1 MVEPSGKAIGPQ
13 WFSAGGKFFLGADG
27 HLGRDEMVRL
37 LYGGRASLFIGI
49 VAAIITTILAVFFG
63 LLAGYYSGFT
73 DTIISRAMDVIWA
86 FPVVLL
92 SIALGI
98 VLAVGGLVIGPLHLK
113 SSSLWIPT
121 LIIGFVYMPYMA
133 RPLRGEILA
142 LREKEFIE
150 AAVAQ
155 GAGACRIMFVELM
168 PNLIST
174 IIVFF
179 TLNIANNMLLEAVLS
194 YLGAGVQPPSSSWGT
209 MISEG
214 FEALY
219 SQPLLTIIP
228 GTAILLTVLSVN
240 IFGDGLRDAL
250 DPKSKVRFEARAGH
264 RRSRRDRTGLSRCSA
279 SSSRRVLGAIAVL
292 FAISVLVFLIF
303 NVVPATNPAAADRG
317 QERDPAADQERR
329 KGMGLRQVPAGAVLD
344 ADEADLHRQGDVLL
358 AGPHQHRQA
367 DPRRHPRDRILVY
380 RRGDHLARLRD
391 PVRLLIGGQGGRLAR
406 PRR

>member
-1 MVEPSGKAIGPQ
+1 VPSEPERYPSDAPIPTGTGASEAGSGFESDGARVVDADGGDGIERGGPWTIAWRRLRRNKFALFALFVFFLILLCCILAPVWADNVAHTGPNTTHTLEKLHEGSEVKEVVEPSGKAIGPQ

-37 LYGGRASLFIGI
+37 LYGGRSSLFIGI
-49 VAAIITTILAVFFG
+49 VAAIITTVLAVVFG
-63 LLAGYYSGFT
+63 LLAGFYGGWT
-73 DTIISRAMDVIWA
+73 DTVISRVMDVIWA

-92 SIALGI
+92 AIAIGI
-98 VLAVGGLVIGPLHLK
+98 VLAVGGLVVGPLHLK

-121 LIIGFVYMPYMA
+121 LIIGFVYTPYMA
-133 RPLRGEILA
+133 RPLRGEVFA

-155 GAGACRIMFVELM
+155 GAGAFRIMFVELM

-250 DPKSKVRFEARAGH
+250 DPKSKVRFEARAG
-264 RRSRRDRTGLSRCSA
+264 T
-279 SSSRRVLGAIAVL
+279 
-292 FAISVLVFLIF
+292 
-303 NVVPATNPAAADRG
+303 
-317 QERDPAADQERR
+317 
-329 KGMGLRQVPAGAVLD
+329 
-344 ADEADLHRQGDVLL
+344 
-358 AGPHQHRQA
+358 A
-367 DPRRHPRDRILVY
+367 DPDAI
-380 RRGDHLARLRD
+380 G
-391 PVRLLIGGQGGRLAR
+391 PV
-406 PRR
+406 

>member
-1 MVEPSGKAIGPQ
+1 VSSESHKSGNEAVVPGGAAASEAGSGLDSDGSRVVDADGGDGRQTGGPWAIAWRRLRRNKFALFALGVFFVILICCLLAPVWADHVAHTGPNTTHTLEKLREGGEVKEVVEPSGKAIGPQ

-37 LYGGRASLFIGI
+37 LYGGRSSLFIGI
-49 VAAIITTILAVFFG
+49 VAAIITTFLAVVFG
-63 LLAGYYSGFT
+63 LLAGFYGGFT
-73 DTIISRAMDVIWA
+73 DTVISRIMDVIWA

-92 SIALGI
+92 AIAIGI
-98 VLAVGGLVIGPLHLK
+98 VLAVGGLEVGPIHLK

-121 LIIGFVYMPYMA
+121 LIIGFVYTPYMA
-133 RPLRGEILA
+133 RPLRGEVLA

-155 GAGACRIMFVELM
+155 GAGAFRIMFIELL

-250 DPKSKVRFEARAGH
+250 DPKSKVRFEARAGT
-264 RRSRRDRTGLSRCSA
+264 SDPD
-279 SSSRRVLGAIAVL
+279 AI
-292 FAISVLVFLIF
+292 
-303 NVVPATNPAAADRG
+303 
-317 QERDPAADQERR
+317 
-329 KGMGLRQVPAGAVLD
+329 
-344 ADEADLHRQGDVLL
+344 
-358 AGPHQHRQA
+358 GP
-367 DPRRHPRDRILVY
+367 V
-380 RRGDHLARLRD
+380 
-391 PVRLLIGGQGGRLAR
+391 
-406 PRR
+406 

>member
-1 MVEPSGKAIGPQ
+1 VSSESEKSGNEAVVPGGASASEAGSGLDSDGSRVVEADGGDGRQTGGPWAIAWRRLRRNKFALFSLGVFFLILICCLLAPVWANHVADTGPNTTHTLEKLHEGGEVKEVVEPSGKAIGPQ

-37 LYGGRASLFIGI
+37 LYGGRSSLFIGI
-49 VAAIITTILAVFFG
+49 VAAVITTVLAVIFG
-63 LLAGYYSGFT
+63 LLAGFYSGWI
-73 DTIISRAMDVIWA
+73 DTVISRIMDVIWA

-92 SIALGI
+92 AIALGI
-98 VLAVGGLVIGPLHLK
+98 VLAVGGLEIGPIHVK

-121 LIIGFVYMPYMA
+121 LIIGVVYVPYMA
-133 RPLRGEILA
+133 RPLRGEVLA
-142 LREKEFIE
+142 LREKEFVE

-155 GAGACRIMFVELM
+155 GAGPFRIMFVELM

-250 DPKSKVRFEARAGH
+250 DPKSKVRFEARAGT
-264 RRSRRDRTGLSRCSA
+264 S
-279 SSSRRVLGAIAVL
+279 
-292 FAISVLVFLIF
+292 
-303 NVVPATNPAAADRG
+303 
-317 QERDPAADQERR
+317 DPESI
-329 KGMGLRQVPAGAVLD
+329 
-344 ADEADLHRQGDVLL
+344 
-358 AGPHQHRQA
+358 GP
-367 DPRRHPRDRILVY
+367 V
-380 RRGDHLARLRD
+380 
-391 PVRLLIGGQGGRLAR
+391 
-406 PRR
+406 

>member
-1 MVEPSGKAIGPQ
+1 MPAESEKHGTDAPIPSGTGASAAGSGIESDGARVVDADAGDGRRGGGPWAIAWRRLRRNKVALFSLAVFLLIVICCLLAPVWANHVADTGPNKTHPLEKLHEGNEVKEVVEPSGKALGPQ
-13 WFSAGGKFFLGADG
+13 WFAAGGKFFLGADG

-49 VAAIITTILAVFFG
+49 VAALITTILAVVFA
-63 LLAGYYSGFT
+63 LLAGYFGGFT
-73 DTIISRAMDVIWA
+73 DTFISRVMDVIWS

-92 SIALGI
+92 AIALGI
-98 VLAVGGLVIGPLHLK
+98 ALAVGGLVIGPIHLK

-121 LIIGFVYMPYMA
+121 LIIGVVYTPYMA

-155 GAGACRIMFVELM
+155 GAGSFRIMFLELL
-168 PNLIST
+168 PNLMST

-179 TLNIANNMLLEAVLS
+179 TLNIANNMLLEATLS

-214 FEALY
+214 FENLY

-240 IFGDGLRDAL
+240 VFGDGLRDAL
-250 DPKSKVRFEARAGH
+250 DPKSKVRFEARAG
-264 RRSRRDRTGLSRCSA
+264 TAEPEG
-279 SSSRRVLGAIAVL
+279 G
-292 FAISVLVFLIF
+292 
-303 NVVPATNPAAADRG
+303 VV
-317 QERDPAADQERR
+317 
-329 KGMGLRQVPAGAVLD
+329 
-344 ADEADLHRQGDVLL
+344 
-358 AGPHQHRQA
+358 
-367 DPRRHPRDRILVY
+367 
-380 RRGDHLARLRD
+380 
-391 PVRLLIGGQGGRLAR
+391 
-406 PRR
+406 

>member
-1 MVEPSGKAIGPQ
+1 VSPDPDKSRRYEAVPDSGAASSGTVTGDPELVAEVEGGEGGDGQRGGPWAIAWRRLRRNKFALIALAVFLLIVACCALAPVWANSVADTGPNKTHTLEKLREGGEVKEVVEPSGKAIGPQ
-13 WFSAGGKFFLGADG
+13 FFSAGGKFFLGADG

-37 LYGGRASLFIGI
+37 LYGGRSSLFIGI
-49 VAAIITTILAVFFG
+49 VAAIITTVLAVVFG
-63 LLAGYYSGFT
+63 LLAGFYGGFT
-73 DTIISRAMDVIWA
+73 DTAISRVMDVIWA

-92 SIALGI
+92 SLALGI
-98 VLAVGGLVIGPLHLK
+98 VLAVGGLVIGPFHLK
-113 SSSLWIPT
+113 ASSLWIPT
-121 LIIGFVYMPYMA
+121 LIIGFVYTPYMA

-155 GAGACRIMFVELM
+155 GAGPWRIMFVEIL
-168 PNLIST
+168 PNLMST

-240 IFGDGLRDAL
+240 VFGDGLRDAL
-250 DPKSKVRFEARAGH
+250 DPKSKVRFEARSG
-264 RRSRRDRTGLSRCSA
+264 T
-279 SSSRRVLGAIAVL
+279 
-292 FAISVLVFLIF
+292 
-303 NVVPATNPAAADRG
+303 
-317 QERDPAADQERR
+317 
-329 KGMGLRQVPAGAVLD
+329 
-344 ADEADLHRQGDVLL
+344 
-358 AGPHQHRQA
+358 A
-367 DPRRHPRDRILVY
+367 DPDAV
-380 RRGDHLARLRD
+380 G
-391 PVRLLIGGQGGRLAR
+391 PV
-406 PRR
+406 

>member
-1 MVEPSGKAIGPQ
+1 MVEADGADAQQRGGPWAIAWRRLRRNKFALAALGLFLLIVIACLLAPVWADHVAHTGPNTTHTLEKLHEGGEVKEVVEPSGKAIGPQ

-37 LYGGRASLFIGI
+37 LYGGRSSLFIGI
-49 VAAIITTILAVFFG
+49 VAAVVTTILAVVFG
-63 LLAGYYSGFT
+63 LLAGFYGGLT
-73 DTIISRAMDVIWA
+73 DTVISRVMDVIWA

-92 SIALGI
+92 SLALGI
-98 VLAVGGLVIGPLHLK
+98 VLAVGGLVLGPLHLK

-121 LIIGFVYMPYMA
+121 LIIGFVYTPYMA

-142 LREKEFIE
+142 LREKEFVE

-155 GAGACRIMFVELM
+155 GASPARIMFVELL

-209 MISEG
+209 EISEG

-219 SQPLLTIIP
+219 SLPLLTIIP

-250 DPKSKVRFEARAGH
+250 DPKSKVRFEARAG
-264 RRSRRDRTGLSRCSA
+264 
-279 SSSRRVLGAIAVL
+279 
-292 FAISVLVFLIF
+292 
-303 NVVPATNPAAADRG
+303 AT
-317 QERDPAADQERR
+317 DPDS
-329 KGMGLRQVPAGAVLD
+329 
-344 ADEADLHRQGDVLL
+344 
-358 AGPHQHRQA
+358 AGP
-367 DPRRHPRDRILVY
+367 V
-380 RRGDHLARLRD
+380 
-391 PVRLLIGGQGGRLAR
+391 
-406 PRR
+406 